1 MIKCVCLVEKKNHQ
15 LLLVQVRHRDKYYF
29 PGGKIDEGESLVE
42 ALQRELKE
50 ELRLELAKDEL
61 EFIGT
66 IVGEAYPQPNMLTEL
81 NGFKVNRAI
90 DWSKVETD
98 HEITDM
104 KWFDINDSENI
115 APAVNT
121 WIKEFINH

>member
-1 MIKCVCLVEKKNHQ
+1 
-15 LLLVQVRHRDKYYF
+15 
-29 PGGKIDEGESLVE
+29 
-42 ALQRELKE
+42 
-50 ELRLELAKDEL
+50 
-61 EFIGT
+61 
-66 IVGEAYPQPNMLTEL
+66 MLTEL
-81 NGFKVNRAI
+81 NGFKVNRTI